1 MPNYTKEQ
9 LLEKYRALPK
19 EVQEAIFSVNTAE
32 IIRQIGEKH
41 KLMID
46 KIGEL
51 ADETGLVMLGLGHPN
66 QFISHLTERLEINR
80 ELAKEIAEEVN
91 SKIFFPIREHLKKMY
106 GIEEKIEEKPSPM
119 PPPPTSFPAPP
130 ISPTLETPEIK
141 KEPPAIPTP
150 PMPQFRQ
157 SIFEEKTKEQPFRSP
172 LDISEKTALLPPEP
186 PPQQTA
192 KKPDPYKEP
201 MI

>member
-19 EVQEAIFSVNTAE
+19 EVREAIFSINTAE

-66 QFISHLTERLEINR
+66 QFISHLTERLEINH
-80 ELAKEIAEEVN
+80 ELAKEIAQEVN
-91 SKIFFPIREHLKKMY
+91 LKIFYPIREHLKKMY
-106 GIEEKIEEKPSPM
+106 GIIEEKFEEEPSP
-119 PPPPTSFPAPP
+119 PPALPSSL
-130 ISPTLETPEIK
+130 SPEMPEIK
-141 KEPPAIPTP
+141 KESPAAPPTS
-150 PMPQFRQ
+150 QSRQ

-172 LDISEKTALLPPEP
+172 LEISEKTALPPPEP
-186 PPQQTA
+186 PPQQAA

-201 MI
+201 II

>member
-1 MPNYTKEQ
+1 MLYTKEQ

-19 EVQEAIFSVNTAE
+19 EVRDAIFSINTAE

-66 QFISHLTERLEINR
+66 QFISHLTERLEINH
-80 ELAKEIAEEVN
+80 ELAKEIAQEVN
-91 SKIFFPIREHLKKMY
+91 SKIFYPIREHLKKMY
-106 GIEEKIEEKPSPM
+106 GIIEEKFEEKPSP
-119 PPPPTSFPAPP
+119 PPAPP
-130 ISPTLETPEIK
+130 SSLSPEMPEIK
-141 KEPPAIPTP
+141 KESPAPPTS
-150 PMPQFRQ
+150 QSRQ

-172 LDISEKTALLPPEP
+172 LEISEKTALPPPEP
-186 PPQQTA
+186 PPQQAA

-201 MI
+201 II